1 VRREDEVQRIAVA
14 GGTGVVGR
22 HVVEALRAAGCE
34 PVVLARST
42 GVDLG
47 TGAGLDA
54 AFDGVHAVVDVSN
67 VSTQRRSTAVG
78 FFSAATSALL
88 AAGARA
94 GVQHHVV
101 LSIVGVDRVDIG
113 YYAGKR
119 AQEELVLGADVPA
132 TVLRATQFHEF
143 AEQVLTI
150 ARGPVAPVPAMRV
163 QPVAAREVGEHLVEL
178 VRGAPQGR
186 APELAGPEVHDL
198 PDLVRR
204 LLRSRG
210 TRRLVLPLRGPT
222 ATSRAVTG
230 GALLPAGAGPRGR
243 QTFDEWLGAT
253 ARPSAGRR
261 P

>member
-1 VRREDEVQRIAVA
+1 MAERIAVA

-42 GVDLG
+42 GVDLV

-54 AFDGVHAVVDVSN
+54 ALSGVQAVVDVAN
-67 VSTQRRSTAVG
+67 VATQRRSAAMG
-78 FFSAATSALL
+78 FFTAATSALL

-94 GVQHHVV
+94 GVRHHVV
-101 LSIVGVDRVDIG
+101 LSIVGVDRVDTG

-119 AQEELVLGADVPA
+119 AQEELVRNGDVPW

-143 AEQVLTI
+143 ADQVLGLVG
-150 ARGPVAPVPAMRV
+150 GPVAPVPAMRV
-163 QPVAAREVGEHLVEL
+163 QPVAAREVGEHLAEL

-186 APELAGPEVHDL
+186 APELAGPQVHEL
-198 PDLVRR
+198 TDLVRR
-204 LLRSRG
+204 LLRARG
-210 TRRLVLPLRGPT
+210 ARRFVLPLRGPT
-222 ATSRAVTG
+222 AASRAVTG
-230 GALLPAGAGPRGR
+230 GALLPTGAGPRGQ
-243 QTFDEWLGAT
+243 QTFDAWLRAT
-253 ARPSAGRR
+253 TSPSAGRR